1 MRSYALPSSR
11 AVNYPGFFQ
20 EIRQLMGEEETAKLV
35 EKFGG
40 GAPKYIPLKVN
51 PEHPLAELL
60 GLESA
65 QHLCDEYGGLS
76 IAFPRNASLIREKR
90 NILIRNDCAAGMSQN
105 QLAMKY
111 QITTRSI
118 RMIVNSKAP
127 HA

>member
-65 QHLCDEYGGLS
+65 QRLCDEYGGLEIS
-76 IAFPRNASLIREKR
+76 FPRNVSLLREKR
-90 NILIRNDCAAGMSQN
+90 NILIKEDYAAGMSQG

-111 QITTRSI
+111 QITVRYI
-118 RMIVNSKAP
+118 REIVNRD
-127 HA
+127 

>member
-20 EIRQLMGEEETAKLV
+20 EIRQLMGEEATAKLV

-40 GAPKYIPLKVN
+40 GTPKYIPLKVN
-51 PEHPLAELL
+51 LEHPLAELL

-65 QHLCDEYGGLS
+65 QHLCDEYGGLEIS
-76 IAFPRNASLIREKR
+76 FPRNVSLLREKR
-90 NILIRNDCAAGMSQN
+90 NILIKEDYAAGMSQG

-111 QITTRSI
+111 QITVRYI
-118 RMIVNSKAP
+118 REIVNRD
-127 HA
+127 

>member
-20 EIRQLMGEEETAKLV
+20 EIRQLMGEEATAKLV

-40 GAPKYIPLKVN
+40 GTPKYIPLKVY

-65 QHLCDEYGGLS
+65 QHLCDEYGGLEIS
-76 IAFPRNASLIREKR
+76 FPRNVSLLREKR
-90 NILIRNDCAAGMSQN
+90 NILIKEDHVAGMSQGK
-105 QLAMKY
+105 LADKY
-111 QITTRSI
+111 QLTVRHI
-118 RMIVNSKAP
+118 REIVNRD
-127 HA
+127 